1 MSTEYHVA
9 VIVYTSSS
17 DSKGYKPM
25 FEECITLIRAKTEA
39 DARQKAESIAQS
51 RGTSFKNH
59 EGEEIT
65 WVLHKIID
73 VNPML
78 EDSIGDTTEIYAR
91 HFKSIDAYNAFEMLA
106 LR

>member
-1 MSTEYHVA
+1 MNTEYHVA
-9 VIVYTSSS
+9 VIVYKSSS

-25 FEECITLIRAKTEA
+25 FEECITLIKAKTEA

-51 RGTSFKNH
+51 RGAKFKNQK
-59 EGEEIT
+59 GEEIT

-78 EDSIGDTTEIYAR
+78 EDSIGDITEIYAR
-91 HFKSIDAYNAFEMLA
+91 HFNNIDAYNAFETLA
-106 LR
+106 E